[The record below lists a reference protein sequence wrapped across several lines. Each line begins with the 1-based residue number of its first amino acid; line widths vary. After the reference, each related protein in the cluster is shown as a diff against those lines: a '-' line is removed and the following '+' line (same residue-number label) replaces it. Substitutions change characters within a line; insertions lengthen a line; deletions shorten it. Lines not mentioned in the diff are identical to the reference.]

1 MKFSLVIY
9 GAPWTSPSALSA
21 LHFAESV
28 IASGHQ
34 IFRLFFYQNGVFN
47 GSLAA
52 VPPQGETDIPAR
64 WETLIKNH
72 DLDAVVCATS
82 AVRRGILDVSEA
94 DRYDKEAATLR
105 SGFTISGLGQLI
117 DAIQEADRVIHFVE

>member
-52 VPPQGETDIPAR
+52 VPPQDETDIPAR

-72 DLDAVVCATS
+72 DLDAVVCAAS
-82 AVRRGILDVSEA
+82 AVKRGILDVSEA

>member
-34 IFRLFFYQNGVFN
+34 IFRLFFYQDGVFN
-47 GSLAA
+47 ASLAA
-52 VPPQGETDIPAR
+52 VPPPDETDIPAR

-72 DLDAVVCATS
+72 DLDAGVCATS

-105 SGFTISGLGQLI
+105 YGFTISGLGQLI